1 MNRQVFVILV
11 FLILILVLSALRFQL
26 LTKLNVQSDDYEKLL
41 KQIDVLKKSNE
52 QLREEVLIRSSLTT
66 INQEA
71 IEQGFTSE
79 KILVLP

>member
-71 IEQGFTSE
+71 IEQGFASE